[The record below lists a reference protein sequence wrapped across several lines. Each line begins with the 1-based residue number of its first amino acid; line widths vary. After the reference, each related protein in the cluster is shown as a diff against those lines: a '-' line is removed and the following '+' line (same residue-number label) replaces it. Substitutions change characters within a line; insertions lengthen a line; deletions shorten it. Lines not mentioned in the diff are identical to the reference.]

1 MKTTILLQNLSDYSI
16 VNKLYSDFFNNNNNN
31 NNNNNVIYP
40 ARTTYAVSA
49 LPLGALVEID
59 AVAINNNS
67 K

>member
-16 VNKLYSDFFNNNNNN
+16 VNKLYSEFFNNNNN

-59 AVAINNNS
+59 AVAINNNN